1 LLGGYGLEDELTAY
15 TNRFRTT
22 FELAHRKI
30 THSVLSELNSELTAP
45 QLFMLAMIAKEN
57 TPKQSHL
64 ADKLGVKPSAI
75 TVMIDRLVQS
85 GHVIRKHHETDRRI
99 VLVENTAEGAAVLAR
114 ANEVQKKVIA
124 QGLSQLPPDELQ
136 ILVKAFEKF
145 TSFY

>member
-1 LLGGYGLEDELTAY
+1 MEDELTDY

-30 THSVLSELNSELTAP
+30 TQRVLSELNSELTAP
-45 QLFMLAMIAKEN
+45 QLFMLAMISKEQ

-99 VLVENTAEGAAVLAR
+99 VLVENTAEGSAVLAQ
-114 ANEVQKKVIA
+114 ANDVQKKVIA
-124 QGLSQLPPDELQ
+124 RGLSQLPSDELH
-136 ILVKAFEKF
+136 VFVSAFEKF
-145 TSFY
+145 TSSY

>member
-1 LLGGYGLEDELTAY
+1 MEDELTAY

-30 THSVLSELNSELTAP
+30 NQTLLAELNSELTAP
-45 QLFMLAMIAKEN
+45 QLFMLAMISKEN

-99 VLVENTAEGAAVLAR
+99 VLVENTAEGSAVLAQ
-114 ANEVQKKVIA
+114 ANDVQKQVIA
-124 QGLSQLPPDELQ
+124 RGLSQLPSDELH
-136 ILVKAFEKF
+136 IFVNAFEKL

>member
-1 LLGGYGLEDELTAY
+1 MEDELIDY
-15 TNRFRTT
+15 TNRFSTT
-22 FELAHRKI
+22 FQQAHRKI
-30 THSVLSELNSELTAP
+30 NQMVLSELNSELTAP
-45 QLFMLAMIAKEN
+45 QLFMLAMISKEQ

-99 VLVENTAEGAAVLAR
+99 VLVENTAEGAAVLSQ

-124 QGLSQLPPDELQ
+124 RGLSQLSSDELH
-136 ILVKAFEKF
+136 IFVSAFEKL

>member
-1 LLGGYGLEDELTAY
+1 LEDELTDY
-15 TNRFRTT
+15 TNRFSTT
-22 FELAHRKI
+22 FQLAHRKI
-30 THSVLSELNSELTAP
+30 SQIVLSELNSELTAP
-45 QLFMLAMIAKEN
+45 QLFMLAMISKEQ

-99 VLVENTAEGAAVLAR
+99 VLVENTAEGAAVLSQ

-124 QGLSQLPPDELQ
+124 RGLSQLPADELH
-136 ILVKAFEKF
+136 IFVSAFEKL